1 MSDYTQVFVA
11 AFPLV
16 RRMRLEEDESIP
28 GVYSAWVASGLR
40 LPTIASAA
48 LDGFHSSVAVDKL
61 DNFSFVVYDPRTGL
75 LIDQDPDADG
85 YANTQHCRDL
95 IQVAN
100 ELPTFYRAK
109 VTAISDVSEEQFTV
123 GMVDLVADSPAEAR
137 DRAFKC
143 LWDAKLDTTHHARM
157 TTVKI
162 KHDEIFFRHPARQ
175 MVIYSANES
184 RSRDG
189 AGFWS
194 IENGW
199 ALLDNATRFTPDT
212 VLEMDPTIGT
222 PDAQWIRAE
231 DALSHQEPQPAPEHP
246 HG

>member
-16 RRMRLEEDESIP
+16 RRMRLEEDKSIP

-48 LDGFHSSVAVDKL
+48 LDGFHSSVAVDTL

-157 TTVKI
+157 
-162 KHDEIFFRHPARQ
+162 
-175 MVIYSANES
+175 ES